1 MKPWLS
7 DVAVIRVVR
16 IHINTVKV
24 IRYVNTSELQ
34 RIVVPVGKTPPIR
47 CGGNVD
53 GMALST
59 VVIIIITAPEFGLRR
74 SRQYAAG
81 DQ

>member
-34 RIVVPVGKTPPIR
+34 RIVVPVGETPPIR
-47 CGGNVD
+47 CG
-53 GMALST
+53 
-59 VVIIIITAPEFGLRR
+59 EHRR
-74 SRQYAAG
+74 LKPQMIF
-81 DQ
+81 

>member
-1 MKPWLS
+1 MLWLLEVDS
-7 DVAVIRVVR
+7 YPQAGSALSV
-16 IHINTVKV
+16 HN
-24 IRYVNTSELQ
+24 
-34 RIVVPVGKTPPIR
+34 R

-53 GMALST
+53 GMALSI
-59 VVIIIITAPEFGLRR
+59 VVIILVTAPEFGLRR